1 MDIKIEKKPWYIRH
15 RYYLLGGTA
24 FVIFLIYVISLS
36 FGPRKL
42 RIETDNIQ
50 IAEVKNDK
58 FMEYVD
64 VEGLVQP
71 ILTIKINT
79 REAGSVERIIGEE
92 GTMMEKGDSI
102 LVLSNP
108 DLLRSIEDQ
117 RDEWEKQRITYK
129 EKEIEMEQK
138 SLTLK
143 QQTLQTQYEMN
154 RLTKSFALDK
164 EEYKMGIKSKAQ
176 LEVSEDEYNYKLQ
189 NSALQMESLRHDSAV
204 TLIRK
209 DLLKNDL
216 EREQKKFTRS
226 LERMNN
232 LVVTAPIAGQLSFV
246 KVTPGQQVA
255 SGESIAEIKVL
266 DQYYYICVV
275 LDLFSRRILSYS
287 ISDSINTALTLAA
300 FDDAFQ
306 SRNPPQDLM
315 FHSDQG
321 AQYTSYIFRAHLKEL
336 HIKQSFST
344 PGTPYDNSVCES
356 FFHTLKK
363 EALYHHLYGTP
374 QELQAVLDEYINFYN
389 SQRPHRKLNMKT
401 PNQYESAFYSG
412 CL

>member
-1 MDIKIEKKPWYIRH
+1 MGKKHYPQCIKDEAVLFYELGHSFAETQAKYGMAESTFFTWKQKFDKAHPVHAAITTNRATSHKSKRHLEKLALELEVLRQCPCGSKASIDEKVAAVNALCGRYSIHVLCDALSLPRGTYYNRKRREGQRTSYEINDEKLKPLIR
-15 RYYLLGGTA
+15 LLA
-24 FVIFLIYVISLS
+24 RQFDQPQPNLIWVS
-36 FGPRKL
+36 
-42 RIETDNIQ
+42 D
-50 IAEVKNDK
+50 
-58 FMEYVD
+58 
-64 VEGLVQP
+64 
-71 ILTIKINT
+71 
-79 REAGSVERIIGEE
+79 
-92 GTMMEKGDSI
+92 
-102 LVLSNP
+102 
-108 DLLRSIEDQ
+108 
-117 RDEWEKQRITYK
+117 ITY
-129 EKEIEMEQK
+129 
-138 SLTLK
+138 
-143 QQTLQTQYEMN
+143 
-154 RLTKSFALDK
+154 
-164 EEYKMGIKSKAQ
+164 
-176 LEVSEDEYNYKLQ
+176 
-189 NSALQMESLRHDSAV
+189 
-204 TLIRK
+204 
-209 DLLKNDL
+209 
-216 EREQKKFTRS
+216 
-226 LERMNN
+226 
-232 LVVTAPIAGQLSFV
+232 
-246 KVTPGQQVA
+246 
-255 SGESIAEIKVL
+255 IKVL

>member
-1 MDIKIEKKPWYIRH
+1 M
-15 RYYLLGGTA
+15 LLLPLNHAQFNT
-24 FVIFLIYVISLS
+24 FYQYHSLLSISLYHLFLI
-36 FGPRKL
+36 P
-42 RIETDNIQ
+42 T
-50 IAEVKNDK
+50 
-58 FMEYVD
+58 
-64 VEGLVQP
+64 
-71 ILTIKINT
+71 
-79 REAGSVERIIGEE
+79 
-92 GTMMEKGDSI
+92 
-102 LVLSNP
+102 
-108 DLLRSIEDQ
+108 
-117 RDEWEKQRITYK
+117 ITYPFFCH
-129 EKEIEMEQK
+129 QD
-138 SLTLK
+138 S
-143 QQTLQTQYEMN
+143 
-154 RLTKSFALDK
+154 
-164 EEYKMGIKSKAQ
+164 
-176 LEVSEDEYNYKLQ
+176 KLQ
-189 NSALQMESLRHDSAV
+189 SQY
-204 TLIRK
+204 
-209 DLLKNDL
+209 
-216 EREQKKFTRS
+216 
-226 LERMNN
+226 
-232 LVVTAPIAGQLSFV
+232 
-246 KVTPGQQVA
+246 
-255 SGESIAEIKVL
+255 IKVL

-306 SRNPPQDLM
+306 SRNSPQDLM

>member
-401 PNQYESAFYSG
+401 PIQYESAFYSG

>member
-1 MDIKIEKKPWYIRH
+1 MLARQFDQPQPN
-15 RYYLLGGTA
+15 
-24 FVIFLIYVISLS
+24 LIWVS
-36 FGPRKL
+36 
-42 RIETDNIQ
+42 D
-50 IAEVKNDK
+50 
-58 FMEYVD
+58 
-64 VEGLVQP
+64 
-71 ILTIKINT
+71 
-79 REAGSVERIIGEE
+79 
-92 GTMMEKGDSI
+92 
-102 LVLSNP
+102 
-108 DLLRSIEDQ
+108 
-117 RDEWEKQRITYK
+117 ITY
-129 EKEIEMEQK
+129 
-138 SLTLK
+138 
-143 QQTLQTQYEMN
+143 
-154 RLTKSFALDK
+154 
-164 EEYKMGIKSKAQ
+164 
-176 LEVSEDEYNYKLQ
+176 
-189 NSALQMESLRHDSAV
+189 
-204 TLIRK
+204 
-209 DLLKNDL
+209 
-216 EREQKKFTRS
+216 
-226 LERMNN
+226 
-232 LVVTAPIAGQLSFV
+232 
-246 KVTPGQQVA
+246 
-255 SGESIAEIKVL
+255 IKVL

-401 PNQYESAFYSG
+401 PIQYESAFYSG